1 MKRWLFAS
9 LLAVVI
15 VTAQAQQQVFN
26 NQNKTNMESNTIKL
40 TIEGGRTF
48 TAILVDGDV
57 TVTLSLE

>member
-15 VTAQAQQQVFN
+15 VTAQAQQKVSN
-26 NQNKTNMESNTIKL
+26 NQNKTNIESNIIKL
-40 TIEGGRTF
+40 TIEGGKTF
-48 TAILVDGDV
+48 TAALGKGDV